1 MRKFLFALFVLLFW
15 GCSTLNGAR
24 PLGPQQHE
32 AGLVLGGPLLKLG
45 GSPIPTPNA
54 ILSFRSGLKPIF
66 KRALEI
72 DYGLNL
78 TAAAFGIGQT
88 HIGVSWQL
96 AKQRGWRP
104 AVSATRRLYLATDA
118 KTFWSAKQDEVLASW
133 LFGQQLLYVG
143 LANYAEIVPWEYC
156 RLRLTPVVGLSLDPF
171 AKDGFRFQLEWR
183 WFNVNEEPETEAIE
197 WVPAS
202 RGAYGLSFG
211 FSYLF

>member
-1 MRKFLFALFVLLFW
+1 MRKIVFALFVLLFW

-45 GSPIPTPNA
+45 GAPIPTPNA
-54 ILSFRSGLKPIF
+54 IVSFRSGLKPLWNRPF
-66 KRALEI
+66 EI
-72 DYGLNL
+72 DYGFNL

-88 HIGVSWQL
+88 HVGVSWQL
-96 AKQRGWRP
+96 VKQAGWRP
-104 AVSATRRLYLATDA
+104 AITGTGRLFLATDA
-118 KTFWSAKQDEVLASW
+118 ETFWSAKQEELLASW

-143 LANYAEIVPWEYC
+143 IGNYVELATWQERMI
-156 RLRLTPVVGLSLDPF
+156 RLTPVVGLSLDPF

-183 WFNVNEEPETEAIE
+183 WFAVNEEPETEAIE
-197 WVPAS
+197 WIPAD